1 MLKTFLILVLVL
13 DVYKFYKNIR
23 LVQKTP
29 RKKEKTDYQKMNIQ
43 DAEYKDIDDE

>member
-13 DVYKFYKNIR
+13 AGYKFYKNIR

-29 RKKEKTDYQKMNIQ
+29 RKKEQTDYQKMNIQ
-43 DAEYKDIDDE
+43 DAEFEDKSE

>member
-13 DVYKFYKNIR
+13 AGYKFYKNIR
-23 LVQKTP
+23 LVQKTQ